1 VAVEFNTLIRQNQQ
15 TMPEEPCAR
24 LVTADGLE
32 SEVAQLY
39 EQHATPL
46 LRYARCKAGSEET
59 AREGLQEAFLR
70 YFIERSY
77 GREIINPK
85 AWLFEVLRNYISD
98 RACSLAARREIPAE
112 HLDRVPD
119 MSQNPYLL
127 VEGLQIAQE
136 LAATLSERELE
147 CLRLRTEGFSYGEI
161 GAAMQVR
168 TGTVGATLAR
178 AYEKIRQH
186 ANAGG
191 GAKTTLAAA
200 VFCLVQETEPCT
212 LG

>member
-1 VAVEFNTLIRQNQQ
+1 MLQDPRATTSL
-15 TMPEEPCAR
+15 T
-24 LVTADGLE
+24 DGLE
-32 SEVAQLY
+32 SEVAGLY
-39 EQHATPL
+39 ELHATVL

-77 GREIINPK
+77 GREIVNPK

-98 RACSLAARREIPAE
+98 RASALSARREIPAE

-119 MSQNPYLL
+119 LRQNPYLR
-127 VEGLQIAQE
+127 VEGLQIAEE
-136 LAATLSERELE
+136 LAATLSNRELE

-168 TGTVGATLAR
+168 TGTVGAMLAR

-191 GAKTTLAAA
+191 GAKIALAAA
-200 VFCLVQETEPCT
+200 VFSLVQETEPCT